1 MVLETNGSKLKKED
15 IALYKE
21 ISEKKDEDDYFK
33 TTIEATEKLKEQS
46 ETTLKELE
54 SKIESKDLDAN
65 NETTKKTLKASKD
78 NIAKHQ
84 TKINYLKIIQ
94 AKGLNGIDW
103 SLTNILYSGGTF
115 LVAAKIVAAAKS
127 KEKKKDDFKT
137 LLDSLLD
144 DKTPKDMKEE
154 LTNELSKSGVSEEK
168 QAFIKEAQ
176 AILQEVKTKEAL
188 DQKAYSY

>member
-94 AKGLNGIDW
+94 AKGLNE
-103 SLTNILYSGGTF
+103 
-115 LVAAKIVAAAKS
+115 KIVAAAKS